1 MRSSAKKE
9 PIRAFARVGSFCA
22 EALVKFC
29 VYEEIGVHSLRGG
42 SGVDNHT
49 VIFAADGERGE
60 LVNPRESIA
69 TQKCRKK

>member
-1 MRSSAKKE
+1 M
-9 PIRAFARVGSFCA
+9 
-22 EALVKFC
+22 KFC
-29 VYEEIGVHSLRGG
+29 VYGEIGVHSLRGG